1 MDCYSAT
8 QGTELDPQ
16 FKGDWVTRAL
26 GVACTIDEVVPRW
39 IEVIPR
45 RDDDGDN
52 KTWVMGP
59 VMKVHDVPKDFSFDY
74 RNDPIPGANDPR
86 SELRIRDLHDGEKR
100 RYDDIDGLREAL
112 QPGDWP
118 MRNVVS
124 VNLGRATPS
133 TELTKFITEELGS
146 LAPKLEYLD
155 ISGLTHPSFG
165 DEQLTTMVASMQR
178 LRVLLM
184 PHEFGPSFK
193 DIEFHPWL
201 EYVRFSGKCE
211 DISKDVDALLRNCQK
226 IERLDFTAFGPD
238 PGGRKGAR
246 DARTK
251 IRNAK
256 IFWQSGGGRVPPVAH
271 WRPETFAMWTDS
283 VYATVGVL
291 KGKMLADTDDPDR
304 IIDAIDDEEWEK
316 YIEANEY

>member
-1 MDCYSAT
+1 
-8 QGTELDPQ
+8 
-16 FKGDWVTRAL
+16 
-26 GVACTIDEVVPRW
+26 
-39 IEVIPR
+39 
-45 RDDDGDN
+45 
-52 KTWVMGP
+52 
-59 VMKVHDVPKDFSFDY
+59 
-74 RNDPIPGANDPR
+74 
-86 SELRIRDLHDGEKR
+86 
-100 RYDDIDGLREAL
+100 
-112 QPGDWP
+112 

-133 TELTKFITEELGS
+133 AELTKFITEELGS

-165 DEQLTTMVASMQR
+165 DEQLTTMIASMQR

-201 EYVRFSGKCE
+201 EYVRFSGKCD

-304 IIDAIDDEEWEK
+304 IVDAIDDEEWEK